1 MTEIRHF
8 DTKVTPEGR
17 VLVPVD
23 VRRFLGISAG
33 DRVRFIVDGSGV
45 RLVSARS
52 LAEEL
57 WAANEDAAKGD
68 AVNRDAANGDASN
81 RDASNRDAEHGDAA
95 HWDAAQGDAAR
106 EADDASAADL
116 RWARDLDARLA
127 IEKDERI
134 RADVAADPRSESEIA
149 TDLLAA
155 LALDQQ

>member
-68 AVNRDAANGDASN
+68 AAKGEAAKGDAV
-81 RDASNRDAEHGDAA
+81 NRDAEHGDAA

>member
-23 VRRFLGISAG
+23 VRRFLEISAG

-57 WAANEDAAKGD
+57 WAANGA
-68 AVNRDAANGDASN
+68 AANGDA
-81 RDASNRDAEHGDAA
+81 ANRDAEHGDAA

-106 EADDASAADL
+106 EADDASAVDL

-127 IEKDERI
+127 IDKDERI
-134 RADVAADPRSESEIA
+134 RADVAADPRSESEMA

-155 LALDQQ
+155 IALDQQ